1 MKSQIHHQHQHQHI
15 NKRKNKNKNKN
26 SRPLP
31 DNSIYF
37 TSLNHEDLEKI
48 VIDQFNKFG
57 FPVLTS
63 IQTLGLKVIVRDYDS
78 LLVAPTGSGKTEA
91 AIVPIIKLISLNK
104 KENGIKAIYVTPLR
118 ALNNDVLRRIVRYA
132 EEEKLTIEIRH
143 GDTSAKNKKKITD
156 NPPDILITTPE
167 SLSVLLTISNI
178 IKSFQALKWI
188 VIDEVHELVP
198 NERGS
203 HLSLSIEHLQA
214 LSTHKLTRIGLS
226 ATLGNLKEAGSFV
239 AGTERKCAILQDKSM
254 RQYDLDV
261 KYIQGTINDVSKYIV
276 DYIQTNKITGSVL
289 LFTNTRD
296 EAEYFGTILKNQKE
310 INIDVHHGSL
320 SKEVREDTE
329 SKLRSGIAG
338 IVVCT
343 SSLELGLDIGSVDLV
358 IHYGSPR
365 QVSKLMQRIGR
376 SRHQKSKSAKGLII
390 TNVPDDEIE
399 AYALVNRMK
408 MRSVEDQ
415 PMHSHSLD
423 VLAHHLVGFSLE
435 TRGEDVHVSKALS
448 IVNKSHPFRNISFLD
463 IGACLNLLDKNGII
477 RYDKEKQTYKNRIK
491 SYKYY
496 FENLSMI
503 PFVLKFQVI
512 DIINK
517 KRIGTLD
524 QKFVGDYG
532 EKGNVFVLKGAQWR
546 IVSID
551 ETKLE
556 VNVEPLYGTKI
567 NVPYWVGELIPV
579 DYNTSKEV
587 GIIRNS
593 AVNKKF
599 KLVNN
604 VITKFAKTFTIVPDS
619 KNIVVESSR
628 IQNQIVIHSTFG
640 TKVNNTLAS
649 LFSTMISSK
658 LGHVVETR
666 SDPYRILL
674 TSSVRMTQ
682 YHIESVLAG
691 SFDVDSILI
700 ASFGNTYHL
709 NWKVWMVAKRF
720 GMISKEALYD
730 KKIARMIY
738 DKYSKTPISEES
750 IRELIHDKY
759 DPFQTRKVLDQFKNN
774 EIKLHWFQIDND
786 FSELA
791 KPVVDHSTKFSATPA
806 SIETGILELVKERLF
821 KTKQKLICIRC
832 AKWERTFEVNDLPD
846 NIICPHCKSKLVTS
860 TFWYDNDLRKIIT
873 KKLIERKKLAEE
885 EDHRFERAWKVSSLI
900 NNFGKQAVLVL
911 AGHGIGAD
919 TAARILRDY
928 VDEDE
933 MYKQIYKAERQYIIT
948 RGFWDS

>member
-1 MKSQIHHQHQHQHI
+1 MKNQIHHQHHLKQI
-15 NKRKNKNKNKN
+15 NKQKNRNNRR
-26 SRPLP
+26 RPLP

-37 TSLNHEDLEKI
+37 TSLNPEYLERI

-91 AIVPIIKLISLNK
+91 AIIPIIKLISLNK

-118 ALNNDVLRRIVRYA
+118 ALNNDVLRRIVHYA

-178 IKSFQALKWI
+178 IKAFQALKWV

-203 HLSLSIEHLQA
+203 HLSLSVERLQA

-261 KYIQGTINDVSKYIV
+261 KYIQGTINDVSEYIV
-276 DYIQTNKITGSVL
+276 DYIQTNKIIGSVL

-399 AYALVNRMK
+399 AYALVNRMN

-415 PMHSHSLD
+415 SMHSHYLD

-435 TRGEDVHVSKALS
+435 TRGEDIQVSKALS
-448 IVNKSHPFRNISFLD
+448 IVNKSYPFRNISFFD
-463 IGACLNLLDKNGII
+463 IDACLDLLDKNRII
-477 RYDKEKQTYKNRIK
+477 RYDKEKQTYRRRIK

-551 ETKLE
+551 EHKLE

-604 VITKFAKTFTIVPDS
+604 VITKFVKTFNIVPDS

-628 IQNQIVIHSTFG
+628 
-640 TKVNNTLAS
+640 
-649 LFSTMISSK
+649 
-658 LGHVVETR
+658 
-666 SDPYRILL
+666 
-674 TSSVRMTQ
+674 
-682 YHIESVLAG
+682 
-691 SFDVDSILI
+691 
-700 ASFGNTYHL
+700 
-709 NWKVWMVAKRF
+709 
-720 GMISKEALYD
+720 
-730 KKIARMIY
+730 
-738 DKYSKTPISEES
+738 
-750 IRELIHDKY
+750 
-759 DPFQTRKVLDQFKNN
+759 
-774 EIKLHWFQIDND
+774 
-786 FSELA
+786 
-791 KPVVDHSTKFSATPA
+791 
-806 SIETGILELVKERLF
+806 
-821 KTKQKLICIRC
+821 
-832 AKWERTFEVNDLPD
+832 
-846 NIICPHCKSKLVTS
+846 
-860 TFWYDNDLRKIIT
+860 
-873 KKLIERKKLAEE
+873 
-885 EDHRFERAWKVSSLI
+885 
-900 NNFGKQAVLVL
+900 
-911 AGHGIGAD
+911 
-919 TAARILRDY
+919 
-928 VDEDE
+928 
-933 MYKQIYKAERQYIIT
+933 
-948 RGFWDS
+948 

>member
-1 MKSQIHHQHQHQHI
+1 MKGQIPHHQINNNRRHHQDH
-15 NKRKNKNKNKN
+15 K
-26 SRPLP
+26 L

-37 TSLNHEDLEKI
+37 TTLGADYLEQV
-48 VIDQFNKFG
+48 VINQFNKFG
-57 FPVLTS
+57 FPILTN
-63 IQTLGLKVIVRDYDS
+63 IQKLGLKVIVRDYDS

-104 KENGIKAIYVTPLR
+104 KESGIKALYVTPLR

-132 EEEKLTIEIRH
+132 QEENLTIEIRH
-143 GDTSAKNKKKITD
+143 GDTSAKDKKKITE

-178 IKSFQALKWI
+178 IKGFQALKWV
-188 VIDEVHELVP
+188 VIDEVHELVS

-203 HLSLSIEHLQA
+203 HLSLSIERLQS
-214 LSTHKLTRIGLS
+214 LSNHKVTRVGLS

-239 AGTERKCAILQDKSM
+239 AGAERKCAILQDRSM
-254 RQYDLDV
+254 REYDLDV
-261 KYIQGTINDVSKYIV
+261 KYIQGTINDVSQFII
-276 DYIQTNKITGSVL
+276 DYIKSNKITGSVL

-310 INIDVHHGSL
+310 VVIDVHHGSL
-320 SKEVREDTE
+320 SREIREDTE
-329 SKLRSGIAG
+329 SKLRTGVAG

-376 SRHQKSKSAKGLII
+376 SRHQRSRSAKGLIV
-390 TNVPDDEIE
+390 TNIPDDEIE

-408 MRSVEDQ
+408 NRSVEDQ

-423 VLAHHLVGFSLE
+423 VLAHHLVGFTLQS
-435 TRGEDVHVSKALS
+435 RGEDVEVSKALS
-448 IVNKSHPFRNISFLD
+448 IVNKSYPFKDVSLID
-463 IGACLNLLDKNGII
+463 INACLDLLDKNYII
-477 RYDKEKQTYKNRIK
+477 RYDPEQQTFKRRIK

-512 DIINK
+512 DIISK

-532 EKGNVFVLKGAQWR
+532 EKGNVFVLKGVQWR

-551 ETKLE
+551 ETKAE

-587 GIIRNS
+587 GVIRNLS
-593 AVNKKF
+593 VNNKF
-599 KLVNN
+599 DLVNN
-604 VITKFAKTFTIVPDS
+604 VIKKFKNTFNVIPDS
-619 KNIVVESSR
+619 NNIVVESSHL
-628 IQNQIVIHSTFG
+628 QNQVVIHSTLG

-658 LGHVVETR
+658 VGYIVETR

-674 TSSVRMTQ
+674 TSSVRITK
-682 YHIESVLAG
+682 YHIESVLEG
-691 SFDVDSILI
+691 SFDVDPILI

-720 GMISKEALYD
+720 GMINKEALYD

-738 DKYSKTPISEES
+738 DKYSKTPISAES

-759 DPFQTRKVLDQFKNN
+759 DTSLTRKVLNQYQNK
-774 EIKLHWFQIDND
+774 EIKLHWFQVDD
-786 FSELA
+786 FSDLA
-791 KPVVDHSTKFSATPA
+791 KPVVDHSTKFSATPL
-806 SIETGILELVKERLF
+806 SIETGIMELVKERLV

-832 AKWERTFEVNDLPD
+832 GKWERTFEVKDMPE
-846 NIICPHCKSKLVTS
+846 NIVCPSCKSRLVTS
-860 TFWYDNDLRKIIT
+860 TFWYDTDLRKIIT
-873 KKLIERKKLAEE
+873 KKLERKKLPTE
-885 EDHRFERAWKVSSLI
+885 EDHKFERAWKVASLI
-900 NNFGKQAVLVL
+900 NNFGKQAILVL

-928 VDEDE
+928 IDEDE

-948 RGFWDS
+948 RGFWDN

>member
-1 MKSQIHHQHQHQHI
+1 MKSQVHHQQISKRNHHHHLPRHHQ
-15 NKRKNKNKNKN
+15 NLDK
-26 SRPLP
+26 
-31 DNSIYF
+31 SIYF
-37 TSLNHEDLEKI
+37 TSLRPENLEEV
-48 VIDQFNKFG
+48 VINQFNKFG
-57 FPVLTS
+57 FPILTN
-63 IQTLGLKVIVRDYDS
+63 IQNLGIKVIVRDYDS

-91 AIVPIIKLISLNK
+91 AIVPIIKLISINK

-118 ALNNDVLRRIVRYA
+118 ALNNDVLRRIVQYA
-132 EEEKLTIEIRH
+132 REENLTIEIRH
-143 GDTSAKNKKKITD
+143 GDTSAKNKKKITE

-167 SLSVLLTISNI
+167 SLAVLLTISNI
-178 IKSFQALKWI
+178 LKALQALKWVI
-188 VIDEVHELVP
+188 IDEVHELVS

-203 HLSLSIEHLQA
+203 HLSLSIERLQA
-214 LSTHKLTRIGLS
+214 LSNHKVTRVGLS
-226 ATLGNLKEAGSFV
+226 ATLGNLKEAGSFI
-239 AGTERKCAILQDKSM
+239 AGSERKCAILHDKSM
-254 RQYDLDV
+254 REYDLDV
-261 KYIQGTINDVSKYIV
+261 KYIQGTINDVSEFII
-276 DYIQTNKITGSVL
+276 DYIQSNKITGSVL

-310 INIDVHHGSL
+310 IDIDVHHGSL
-320 SKEVREDTE
+320 SREIREDTE
-329 SKLRSGIAG
+329 SKLRTGVAG

-343 SSLELGLDIGSVDLV
+343 SSLELGLDIGAVDLV

-376 SRHQKSKSAKGLII
+376 SRHQKRRSAKGLIV
-390 TNVPDDEIE
+390 TNIPDDEIE

-408 MRSVEDQ
+408 NRSVEDQ

-423 VLAHHLVGFSLE
+423 VLAHHLVGLSLQSRE
-435 TRGEDVHVSKALS
+435 KDVEVSKALS
-448 IVNKSHPFRNISFLD
+448 IVKKAYPFKDVSLID
-463 IGACLNLLDKNGII
+463 INACLDLLDKNYII
-477 RYDKEKQTYKNRIK
+477 RYDPAEQTFKRRIK

-512 DIINK
+512 DIISK

-532 EKGNVFVLKGAQWR
+532 EKGNIFVLKGAQWR

-551 ETKLE
+551 ETKAE

-587 GIIRNS
+587 GIIRNLS
-593 AVNKKF
+593 VNKRF
-599 KLVNN
+599 DLVNN
-604 VITKFAKTFTIVPDS
+604 VINKFKNTFNVIPDS
-619 KNIVVESSR
+619 KNIVVESSHS
-628 IQNQIVIHSTFG
+628 QNQIVIHSTMG

-658 LGHVVETR
+658 VGYIVETR

-682 YHIESVLAG
+682 HHIESVFEG
-691 SFDVDSILI
+691 SFDIDAILI

-738 DKYSKTPISEES
+738 DKYSKTPISAES

-759 DPFQTRKVLDQFKNN
+759 DTSMTKEILNQFKNK
-774 EIKLHWFQIDND
+774 EIKLYWFQVDD

-791 KPVVDHSTKFSATPA
+791 KPVVDHSTKFSSTPM
-806 SIETGILELVKERLF
+806 SIETGIMELVKERLL

-832 AKWERTFEVNDLPD
+832 GKWERTFEVNDLPE
-846 NIICPHCKSKLVTS
+846 NIVCPSCKSRLVTS
-860 TFWYDNDLRKIIT
+860 TFWYDTDLRKIISKKIIEK
-873 KKLIERKKLAEE
+873 KKLPPEE
-885 EDHRFERAWKVSSLI
+885 NHKFERAWKVSSLI

-933 MYKQIYKAERQYIIT
+933 MYKQIYKSERQYIIT
-948 RGFWDS
+948 RGFWDN

>member
-1 MKSQIHHQHQHQHI
+1 MKSQIHHQLKQ
-15 NKRKNKNKNKN
+15 RKSKNN
-26 SRPLP
+26 RPIL
-31 DNSIYF
+31 DNSISF
-37 TSLNHEDLEKI
+37 TSLNPENLEKV
-48 VIDQFNKFG
+48 VINQFNKFG

-63 IQTLGLKVIVRDYDS
+63 IQNLGLKVIVRDYDS

-118 ALNNDVLRRIVRYA
+118 ALNNDVLRRIVSYA
-132 EEEKLTIEIRH
+132 EEENLTIEIRH

-178 IKSFQALKWI
+178 IKAFQALKWI

-203 HLSLSIEHLQA
+203 HLSLSIERLQA
-214 LSTHKLTRIGLS
+214 LSTHKVTRIGLS

-239 AGTERKCAILQDKSM
+239 AGSERKCAILQDKSM

-261 KYIQGTINDVSKYIV
+261 KYIQGTINDVSKYII
-276 DYIQTNKITGSVL
+276 DYIQSNKITGSVL

-320 SKEVREDTE
+320 SREVREDTE
-329 SKLRSGIAG
+329 SKLRNGVAG

-408 MRSVEDQ
+408 LRSVEDQ
-415 PMHSHSLD
+415 PMHFHSLD

-435 TRGEDVHVSKALS
+435 TREDVQVPKALS
-448 IVNKSHPFRNISFLD
+448 IVNKSYPFRNVSFFD
-463 IGACLNLLDKNGII
+463 MDACLDLLDKNGII
-477 RYDKEKQTYKNRIK
+477 KYDHEKQTYKRRIK

-512 DIINK
+512 DIISK

-551 ETKLE
+551 ENKLE

-587 GIIRNS
+587 GMIRNN

-599 KLVNN
+599 RLVNN
-604 VITKFAKTFTIVPDS
+604 VITKFAKTFNIVPDS

-628 IQNQIVIHSTFG
+628 IQNQIVIHSTLG

-658 LGHVVETR
+658 LGQVVETR

-682 YHIESVLAG
+682 YHIESVLGG
-691 SFDVDSILI
+691 SFDVDPILI

-709 NWKVWMVAKRF
+709 NWKVWMVSKRF

-738 DKYSKTPISEES
+738 DKYSKTPISKES

-759 DPFQTRKVLDQFKNN
+759 DTDLTKKVLEQYKNK
-774 EIKLHWFQIDND
+774 EIKLHWFQVDD

-806 SIETGILELVKERLF
+806 SIETGILELVKERLL

-832 AKWERTFEVNDLPD
+832 GKWERTFEVNDVPD
-846 NIICPHCKSKLVTS
+846 NIICPYCKSRLVTC

-873 KKLIERKKLAEE
+873 KKLIEKKRLPEE
-885 EDHRFERAWKVSSLI
+885 EDHKFERAWKVSSLI

-919 TAARILRDY
+919 TAARILRDF

-948 RGFWDS
+948 RGFWDN

>member
-1 MKSQIHHQHQHQHI
+1 MKSQIHHQLKQ
-15 NKRKNKNKNKN
+15 RKSKNN
-26 SRPLP
+26 RPIL
-31 DNSIYF
+31 DNSISF
-37 TSLNHEDLEKI
+37 TSLNPENLEKV
-48 VIDQFNKFG
+48 VINQFNKFG

-63 IQTLGLKVIVRDYDS
+63 IQNLGLKVIVRDYDS

-118 ALNNDVLRRIVRYA
+118 ALNNDVLRRIVSYA
-132 EEEKLTIEIRH
+132 EEENLTIEIRH

-178 IKSFQALKWI
+178 IKAFQALKWI

-203 HLSLSIEHLQA
+203 HLSLSIERLQA
-214 LSTHKLTRIGLS
+214 LSTHKVTRIGLS

-239 AGTERKCAILQDKSM
+239 AGSERKCAILQDKSM

-261 KYIQGTINDVSKYIV
+261 KYIQGTINDVSNYII
-276 DYIQTNKITGSVL
+276 DYIQSNKITGSVL

-320 SKEVREDTE
+320 SREVREDTE
-329 SKLRSGIAG
+329 SKLRNGVAG

-408 MRSVEDQ
+408 LRSVEDQ
-415 PMHSHSLD
+415 PMHFHSLD

-435 TRGEDVHVSKALS
+435 TREDVQVPKALS
-448 IVNKSHPFRNISFLD
+448 IVNKSYPFRNVSFFD
-463 IGACLNLLDKNGII
+463 MDACLDLLDKNGII
-477 RYDKEKQTYKNRIK
+477 KYDHEKQTYKRRIK

-512 DIINK
+512 DIISK

-551 ETKLE
+551 ENKLE

-587 GIIRNS
+587 GVIRNN

-599 KLVNN
+599 RLVNN
-604 VITKFAKTFTIVPDS
+604 VITKFAKTFNIVPDS

-628 IQNQIVIHSTFG
+628 IQNQIVIHSTLG

-658 LGHVVETR
+658 LGQIVETR

-682 YHIESVLAG
+682 YHIESVLGG
-691 SFDVDSILI
+691 SFDVDPILI

-709 NWKVWMVAKRF
+709 NWKVWMVSKRF

-738 DKYSKTPISEES
+738 DKYSKTPISKES

-759 DPFQTRKVLDQFKNN
+759 DTDLTKKVLEQYKNK
-774 EIKLHWFQIDND
+774 EIKLHWFQVDD

-806 SIETGILELVKERLF
+806 SIETGILELVKERLL

-832 AKWERTFEVNDLPD
+832 GKWERTFEVNDVPD
-846 NIICPHCKSKLVTS
+846 NIICPYCKSRLVTS

-873 KKLIERKKLAEE
+873 KKLIEKKRLPEE
-885 EDHRFERAWKVSSLI
+885 EDHKFERAWKVSSLI

-919 TAARILRDY
+919 TAARILRDF

-948 RGFWDS
+948 RGFWDN

>member
-1 MKSQIHHQHQHQHI
+1 MKSQIHHQLKQ
-15 NKRKNKNKNKN
+15 RKSKNN
-26 SRPLP
+26 RPIL
-31 DNSIYF
+31 DNSISF
-37 TSLNHEDLEKI
+37 TSLNPENLEKV
-48 VIDQFNKFG
+48 VINQFNKFG

-63 IQTLGLKVIVRDYDS
+63 IQNLGLKVIVRDYDS

-118 ALNNDVLRRIVRYA
+118 ALNNDVLRRIVSYA
-132 EEEKLTIEIRH
+132 EVENLTIEIRH

-178 IKSFQALKWI
+178 IKAFQALKWI

-203 HLSLSIEHLQA
+203 HLSLSIERLQA
-214 LSTHKLTRIGLS
+214 LSTHKVTRIGLS

-239 AGTERKCAILQDKSM
+239 AGSERKCAILQDKSM

-261 KYIQGTINDVSKYIV
+261 KYIQGTINDVSKYII
-276 DYIQTNKITGSVL
+276 DYIQSNKITGSVL

-320 SKEVREDTE
+320 SREVREDTE
-329 SKLRSGIAG
+329 SKLRNGVAG

-408 MRSVEDQ
+408 LRSVEDQ
-415 PMHSHSLD
+415 PMHFHSLD

-435 TRGEDVHVSKALS
+435 TREDVQVPKALS
-448 IVNKSHPFRNISFLD
+448 IVNKSYPFRNVSFFD
-463 IGACLNLLDKNGII
+463 MDACLDLLDKNGII
-477 RYDKEKQTYKNRIK
+477 KYDHEKQTYKRRIK

-512 DIINK
+512 DIISK

-551 ETKLE
+551 ENKLE

-587 GIIRNS
+587 GMIRNN

-599 KLVNN
+599 RLVNN
-604 VITKFAKTFTIVPDS
+604 VITKFAKTFNIVPDS

-628 IQNQIVIHSTFG
+628 IQNQIVIHSTLG

-658 LGHVVETR
+658 LGQVVETR

-682 YHIESVLAG
+682 YHIESVLGG
-691 SFDVDSILI
+691 SFDVDPILI

-709 NWKVWMVAKRF
+709 NWKVWMVSKRF

-738 DKYSKTPISEES
+738 DKYSKTPISKES

-759 DPFQTRKVLDQFKNN
+759 DTDLTKKVLEQYKNK
-774 EIKLHWFQIDND
+774 EIKLHWFQVDD

-806 SIETGILELVKERLF
+806 SIETGILELVKERLL

-832 AKWERTFEVNDLPD
+832 GKWERTFEVNDVPD
-846 NIICPHCKSKLVTS
+846 NIICPYCKSRLVTS

-873 KKLIERKKLAEE
+873 KKLIEKKKLPEE
-885 EDHRFERAWKVSSLI
+885 ENHKFERAWKVSSLI

-919 TAARILRDY
+919 TAARILRDF

-948 RGFWDS
+948 RGFWDN

>member
-1 MKSQIHHQHQHQHI
+1 MKSQIHHHQI
-15 NKRKNKNKNKN
+15 NKRNNRQK
-26 SRPLP
+26 L

-37 TSLNHEDLEKI
+37 TSLRSENLEEG
-48 VIDQFNKFG
+48 VINQFHKFG
-57 FPVLTS
+57 FPILTN
-63 IQTLGLKVIVRDYDS
+63 IQNLSLKVIVRDYDS

-91 AIVPIIKLISLNK
+91 AIVPIIKLISINK

-118 ALNNDVLRRIVRYA
+118 ALNNDVLRRIVHYA
-132 EEEKLTIEIRH
+132 QAENLTIEIRH
-143 GDTSAKNKKKITD
+143 GDTSAKNKKKITE

-167 SLSVLLTISNI
+167 SLSVILTISNI
-178 IKSFQALKWI
+178 IKALQALKWV
-188 VIDEVHELVP
+188 VIDEVHELVS

-203 HLSLSIEHLQA
+203 HLSLSIERLQA
-214 LSTHKLTRIGLS
+214 LSNHKVTRVGLS

-239 AGTERKCAILQDKSM
+239 AGSERKCAILHDKSM
-254 RQYDLDV
+254 REYDLDV
-261 KYIQGTINDVSKYIV
+261 KYIQGTINDVSQFII
-276 DYIQTNKITGSVL
+276 DYIHSNKITGSVL

-310 INIDVHHGSL
+310 IDIDVHHGSL
-320 SKEVREDTE
+320 SREIREDTE
-329 SKLRSGIAG
+329 SKLRTGVAG

-343 SSLELGLDIGSVDLV
+343 SSLELGLDIGAVDLV

-376 SRHQKSKSAKGLII
+376 SRHRQRSSAKGLIV
-390 TNVPDDEIE
+390 TNIADDEIE
-399 AYALVNRMK
+399 ALAIIRRMK
-408 MRSVEDQ
+408 KGSIEEQ
-415 PMHSHSLD
+415 SMHTGAFD
-423 VLAHHLVGFSLE
+423 VLAHHLVGLSLQS
-435 TRGEDVHVSKALS
+435 REDVEVSKALS
-448 IVNKSHPFRNISFLD
+448 IVNKAYPFKDVSLID
-463 IGACLNLLDKNGII
+463 INACLDLLDKNYII
-477 RYDKEKQTYKNRIK
+477 RYDPAEQTFKRRIK

-512 DIINK
+512 DIISK

-551 ETKLE
+551 ENKLE

-587 GIIRNS
+587 GMIRNS

-604 VITKFAKTFTIVPDS
+604 VITRFAKTFNIVPDS
-619 KNIVVESSR
+619 KNIVVESSHL
-628 IQNQIVIHSTFG
+628 QNQIVIHSTLG

-658 LGHVVETR
+658 LGQVVETR

-682 YHIESVLAG
+682 YHVESVLGG
-691 SFDVDSILI
+691 SFDVDPIII

-738 DKYSKTPISEES
+738 DKYSKTPISAES

-759 DPFQTRKVLDQFKNN
+759 DTSVTREILNQFKNK
-774 EIKLHWFQIDND
+774 EIKLHWFQIDD

-791 KPVVDHSTKFSATPA
+791 KPVVDHSTKFSATPM
-806 SIETGILELVKERLF
+806 SIETGIMELVKERLV

-832 AKWERTFEVNDLPD
+832 GKWERTFEVKDLPE
-846 NIICPHCKSKLVTS
+846 NIVCPSCKSRLVTC
-860 TFWYDNDLRKIIT
+860 TFWYDTDLRKIIT
-873 KKLIERKKLAEE
+873 TKLERKKKLPPEE
-885 EDHRFERAWKVSSLI
+885 YHKFERAWKVASLI

-948 RGFWDS
+948 RGFWDN

>member
-1 MKSQIHHQHQHQHI
+1 MKSQIHHQLKQ
-15 NKRKNKNKNKN
+15 RKSKNN
-26 SRPLP
+26 RPIL
-31 DNSIYF
+31 DNSISF
-37 TSLNHEDLEKI
+37 TSLNPENLEKV
-48 VIDQFNKFG
+48 VINQFNKFG

-63 IQTLGLKVIVRDYDS
+63 IQNLGLKVIVRDYDS

-118 ALNNDVLRRIVRYA
+118 ALNNDVLRRIVSYA
-132 EEEKLTIEIRH
+132 EEENLTIEIRH
-143 GDTSAKNKKKITD
+143 GDTSAKSKKKITD

-178 IKSFQALKWI
+178 IKAFQALKWI

-203 HLSLSIEHLQA
+203 HLSLSIERLQA
-214 LSTHKLTRIGLS
+214 LSTHKVTRIGLS

-239 AGTERKCAILQDKSM
+239 AGSERKCAILQDKSM

-261 KYIQGTINDVSKYIV
+261 KYIQGTINDVSNYII
-276 DYIQTNKITGSVL
+276 DYIQSNKITGSVL

-320 SKEVREDTE
+320 SREVREDTE
-329 SKLRSGIAG
+329 SKLRNGVAG

-408 MRSVEDQ
+408 LRSVEDQ
-415 PMHSHSLD
+415 PMHFHSLD

-435 TRGEDVHVSKALS
+435 TREDVQVPKALS
-448 IVNKSHPFRNISFLD
+448 IVNKSYPFRNVSFFD
-463 IGACLNLLDKNGII
+463 MDACLDLLDKNGII
-477 RYDKEKQTYKNRIK
+477 KYDHEKQTYKRRIK

-512 DIINK
+512 DIISK

-551 ETKLE
+551 ENKLE

-587 GIIRNS
+587 GMIRNN

-599 KLVNN
+599 RLVNN
-604 VITKFAKTFTIVPDS
+604 VITKFAKTFNIVPDS

-628 IQNQIVIHSTFG
+628 IQNQIVIHSTLG

-658 LGHVVETR
+658 LGQVVETR

-682 YHIESVLAG
+682 YHIESVLGG
-691 SFDVDSILI
+691 SFDVDPILI

-709 NWKVWMVAKRF
+709 NWKVWMVSKRF

-738 DKYSKTPISEES
+738 DKYSKTPISKES

-759 DPFQTRKVLDQFKNN
+759 DTDLTKKVLEQYKNK
-774 EIKLHWFQIDND
+774 EIKLHWFQVDD

-806 SIETGILELVKERLF
+806 SIETGILELVKERLL

-832 AKWERTFEVNDLPD
+832 GKWERTFEVNDVPD
-846 NIICPHCKSKLVTS
+846 NIICPYCKSRLVTC

-873 KKLIERKKLAEE
+873 KKLIEKKRLPEE
-885 EDHRFERAWKVSSLI
+885 EDHKFERAWKVSSLI

-928 VDEDE
+928 IDDEE

-948 RGFWDS
+948 RGFWDN

>member
-1 MKSQIHHQHQHQHI
+1 MKSQIHHQLKQ
-15 NKRKNKNKNKN
+15 RKNKNN
-26 SRPLP
+26 RPIL
-31 DNSIYF
+31 DNSISF
-37 TSLNHEDLEKI
+37 TSLNPEDLEKV
-48 VIDQFNKFG
+48 VINQFNKFG

-63 IQTLGLKVIVRDYDS
+63 IQNLGLKVIVRDYDS

-132 EEEKLTIEIRH
+132 EEENLTIEIRH

-167 SLSVLLTISNI
+167 SLAVLLTISNI
-178 IKSFQALKWI
+178 IKAFQALKWI

-203 HLSLSIEHLQA
+203 HLSLSIERLQA

-239 AGTERKCAILQDKSM
+239 AGSERKCAILQDKSM

-276 DYIQTNKITGSVL
+276 DYIQSNKITGSVL

-320 SKEVREDTE
+320 SREVREDTE
-329 SKLRSGIAG
+329 SKLRSGVAG

-408 MRSVEDQ
+408 LRSVEEQ
-415 PMHSHSLD
+415 PMHLHSLD

-435 TRGEDVHVSKALS
+435 TREDVQASKALS
-448 IVNKSHPFRNISFLD
+448 IVNKSYPFRNLSFFD
-463 IGACLNLLDKNGII
+463 IDACLDLLDKNGII
-477 RYDKEKQTYKNRIK
+477 KYDHEKQTYKRRIK

-512 DIINK
+512 DIISK

-551 ETKLE
+551 ENKLE

-587 GIIRNS
+587 GMIRNS

-604 VITKFAKTFTIVPDS
+604 VITKFAKTFDIVPDS

-628 IQNQIVIHSTFG
+628 IQNQIVIHSTLG

-658 LGHVVETR
+658 LGQVVETR

-682 YHIESVLAG
+682 HHIESVLGG
-691 SFDVDSILI
+691 SFDVDPILI

-709 NWKVWMVAKRF
+709 NWKVWMVSKRF

-738 DKYSKTPISEES
+738 DKYSKTPISKES

-759 DPFQTRKVLDQFKNN
+759 NTYLTKKVLEQYKNK
-774 EIKLHWFQIDND
+774 EIKLHWFQVDD

-806 SIETGILELVKERLF
+806 SIETGILELVKERLL

-832 AKWERTFEVNDLPD
+832 GKWERTFEVNDVPD
-846 NIICPHCKSKLVTS
+846 NIICPYCKSKLVTS

-873 KKLIERKKLAEE
+873 KKLIEKKKLPEE
-885 EDHRFERAWKVSSLI
+885 EDHKFERAWKVSSLI
-900 NNFGKQAVLVL
+900 NNFGKQAVVVL

-928 VDEDE
+928 IDDEE

-948 RGFWDS
+948 RGFWDN

>member
-1 MKSQIHHQHQHQHI
+1 MKSQIHHQQI
-15 NKRKNKNKNKN
+15 SKRNHHLHRHHHNLDK
-26 SRPLP
+26 
-31 DNSIYF
+31 SIYF
-37 TSLNHEDLEKI
+37 TSLRPENLEEV
-48 VIDQFNKFG
+48 VINQFNKFG
-57 FPVLTS
+57 FPLLTN
-63 IQTLGLKVIVRDYDS
+63 IQNLGIKVIVRDYDS

-91 AIVPIIKLISLNK
+91 AIVPIIKLISINK
-104 KENGIKAIYVTPLR
+104 KEDGIKAIYVTPLR
-118 ALNNDVLRRIVRYA
+118 ALNNDVLRRIVQYA
-132 EEEKLTIEIRH
+132 REENLTIEIRH
-143 GDTSAKNKKKITD
+143 GDTSAKNKKKITE

-167 SLSVLLTISNI
+167 SLAVLLTISNI
-178 IKSFQALKWI
+178 LKALQALKWVI
-188 VIDEVHELVP
+188 IDEVHELVS

-203 HLSLSIEHLQA
+203 HLSLSIERLQS
-214 LSTHKLTRIGLS
+214 LSNHKVTRVGLS
-226 ATLGNLKEAGSFV
+226 ATLGNLKEAGSFI
-239 AGTERKCAILQDKSM
+239 AGSERKCAILHDKSM
-254 RQYDLDV
+254 REYDLDV
-261 KYIQGTINDVSKYIV
+261 KYIQGTINDVSEFII
-276 DYIQTNKITGSVL
+276 DYIQSNKIIGSVL

-310 INIDVHHGSL
+310 IDIDVHHGSL
-320 SKEVREDTE
+320 SREIREDTE
-329 SKLRSGIAG
+329 SKLRTGVAG

-343 SSLELGLDIGSVDLV
+343 SSLELGLDIGAVDLV

-376 SRHQKSKSAKGLII
+376 SRHQKRRSAKGLIV
-390 TNVPDDEIE
+390 TNIPDDEIE

-408 MRSVEDQ
+408 NRSVEDQ

-423 VLAHHLVGFSLE
+423 VLAHHLVGLSLQSRE
-435 TRGEDVHVSKALS
+435 KDVEVSKALS
-448 IVNKSHPFRNISFLD
+448 IVKKAYPFKDVSLID
-463 IGACLNLLDKNGII
+463 INACLDLLDKNYII
-477 RYDKEKQTYKNRIK
+477 RYDPAEQTFKRRIK

-512 DIINK
+512 DIISK

-532 EKGNVFVLKGAQWR
+532 EKGNIFVLKGAQWR

-551 ETKLE
+551 ETKAE

-587 GIIRNS
+587 GIIRNLS
-593 AVNKKF
+593 VNKRF
-599 KLVNN
+599 DLVNN
-604 VITKFAKTFTIVPDS
+604 VINKFKNTFNVIPDS
-619 KNIVVESSR
+619 KNIVVESSHS
-628 IQNQIVIHSTFG
+628 QNQIVIHSTMG

-658 LGHVVETR
+658 VGYIVETR

-682 YHIESVLAG
+682 HHIESVFDG
-691 SFDVDSILI
+691 SFDIDAILI

-738 DKYSKTPISEES
+738 DKYSKTPISAES

-759 DPFQTRKVLDQFKNN
+759 DTSMTKEILNQFKNK
-774 EIKLHWFQIDND
+774 EIKLHWFQVDD

-791 KPVVDHSTKFSATPA
+791 KPVVDHSTKFSSTPL
-806 SIETGILELVKERLF
+806 SIENGIMELVKERLL

-832 AKWERTFEVNDLPD
+832 GKWERTFEVNDLPE
-846 NIICPHCKSKLVTS
+846 NIVCPSCKSRLVTS
-860 TFWYDNDLRKIIT
+860 TFWYDTDLRKIIT
-873 KKLIERKKLAEE
+873 KKIIEKKKLPPEE
-885 EDHRFERAWKVSSLI
+885 NHKFERAWKVSSLI

-933 MYKQIYKAERQYIIT
+933 MYKQIYKSERQYIIT
-948 RGFWDS
+948 RGFWDN

>member
-1 MKSQIHHQHQHQHI
+1 MKSQIHHQLKQ
-15 NKRKNKNKNKN
+15 RKNKNN
-26 SRPLP
+26 RPIL
-31 DNSIYF
+31 DNSISF
-37 TSLNHEDLEKI
+37 TSLNPEDLEKV
-48 VIDQFNKFG
+48 VINQFNKFG

-63 IQTLGLKVIVRDYDS
+63 IQNLGLKVIVRDYDS

-132 EEEKLTIEIRH
+132 EEENLTIEIRH

-167 SLSVLLTISNI
+167 SLAVLLTISNI
-178 IKSFQALKWI
+178 IKAFQALKWI

-203 HLSLSIEHLQA
+203 HLSLSIERLQA

-239 AGTERKCAILQDKSM
+239 AGSERKCAILQDKSM

-276 DYIQTNKITGSVL
+276 DYIQSNKITGSVL

-320 SKEVREDTE
+320 SREVREDTE
-329 SKLRSGIAG
+329 SKLRSGVAG

-399 AYALVNRMK
+399 AYALVNRMNL
-408 MRSVEDQ
+408 RSVEDQ
-415 PMHSHSLD
+415 PMHFHSLD

-435 TRGEDVHVSKALS
+435 TREDVHASKTLS
-448 IVNKSHPFRNISFLD
+448 IVNKSYPFRNVSSFD
-463 IGACLNLLDKNGII
+463 IDACLDLLDKNGII
-477 RYDKEKQTYKNRIK
+477 KYDHEKQTYKRRIK

-512 DIINK
+512 DIISK

-551 ETKLE
+551 ENKLE

-587 GIIRNS
+587 GMIRNS

-604 VITKFAKTFTIVPDS
+604 VITKFAKTFNIVPDS

-628 IQNQIVIHSTFG
+628 IQNQIVIHSTLG

-658 LGHVVETR
+658 LGQVVETR

-682 YHIESVLAG
+682 YHIESVLGG
-691 SFDVDSILI
+691 SFDVDPILI

-709 NWKVWMVAKRF
+709 NWKVWMVSKRF
-720 GMISKEALYD
+720 GMIGKEALYD

-738 DKYSKTPISEES
+738 DKYSKTPISKES

-759 DPFQTRKVLDQFKNN
+759 NTNLTKKVLEQYKNK
-774 EIKLHWFQIDND
+774 EIKLHWFQVDD

-806 SIETGILELVKERLF
+806 SIETGILELVKERLL
-821 KTKQKLICIRC
+821 KSKQKLICIRC
-832 AKWERTFEVNDLPD
+832 GKWERTFEVNDVPE
-846 NIICPHCKSKLVTS
+846 NIICPYCKSRLVTS
-860 TFWYDNDLRKIIT
+860 TFWYDNDLRKIIA
-873 KKLIERKKLAEE
+873 KKLERKKLPEE
-885 EDHRFERAWKVSSLI
+885 EDHKFERAWKVSSLI
-900 NNFGKQAVLVL
+900 NNFGRQAVVVL

-928 VDEDE
+928 IDEEE

-948 RGFWDS
+948 RGFWDN

>member
-1 MKSQIHHQHQHQHI
+1 MKSQIHHQLKQ
-15 NKRKNKNKNKN
+15 RKSKNN
-26 SRPLP
+26 RPIL
-31 DNSIYF
+31 DNSISF
-37 TSLNHEDLEKI
+37 TSLNPENLEKV
-48 VIDQFNKFG
+48 VINQFNKFG

-63 IQTLGLKVIVRDYDS
+63 IQNLGLKVIVRDYDS

-118 ALNNDVLRRIVRYA
+118 ALNNDVLRRIVSYA
-132 EEEKLTIEIRH
+132 EEENLTIEIRH
-143 GDTSAKNKKKITD
+143 GDTSAKSKKKITD

-178 IKSFQALKWI
+178 IKAFQALKWI

-203 HLSLSIEHLQA
+203 HLSLSIERLQA
-214 LSTHKLTRIGLS
+214 LSTHKVTRIGLS

-239 AGTERKCAILQDKSM
+239 AGSERKCAILQDKSM

-261 KYIQGTINDVSKYIV
+261 KYIQGTINDVSNYII
-276 DYIQTNKITGSVL
+276 DYIQSNKITGSVL

-320 SKEVREDTE
+320 SREVREDTE
-329 SKLRSGIAG
+329 SKLRNGVAG

-408 MRSVEDQ
+408 LRSVEDQ
-415 PMHSHSLD
+415 PMHFHSLD

-435 TRGEDVHVSKALS
+435 TREDVQVPKALS
-448 IVNKSHPFRNISFLD
+448 IVNKSYPFRNVSFFD
-463 IGACLNLLDKNGII
+463 MDACLDLLDKNGII
-477 RYDKEKQTYKNRIK
+477 KYDHEKQTYKRRIK

-512 DIINK
+512 DIISK

-551 ETKLE
+551 ENKLE

-587 GIIRNS
+587 GVIRNN

-599 KLVNN
+599 RLVNN
-604 VITKFAKTFTIVPDS
+604 VITKFAKTFNIVPDS

-628 IQNQIVIHSTFG
+628 IQNQIVIHSTLG

-658 LGHVVETR
+658 LGQIVETR

-682 YHIESVLAG
+682 YHIESVLGG
-691 SFDVDSILI
+691 SFDVDPILI

-709 NWKVWMVAKRF
+709 NWKVWMVSKRF

-738 DKYSKTPISEES
+738 DKYSKTPISKES

-759 DPFQTRKVLDQFKNN
+759 DTDLTKKVLEQYKNK
-774 EIKLHWFQIDND
+774 EIKLHWFQVDD

-806 SIETGILELVKERLF
+806 SIETGILELVKERLL

-832 AKWERTFEVNDLPD
+832 GKWERTFEVNDVPD
-846 NIICPHCKSKLVTS
+846 NIICPYCKSRLVTC

-873 KKLIERKKLAEE
+873 KKLIEKKRLPEE
-885 EDHRFERAWKVSSLI
+885 EDHKFERAWKVSSLI

-919 TAARILRDY
+919 TAARILRDF

-948 RGFWDS
+948 RGFWDN